1 MIGPTAEALEDKTD
15 TATTSDNFQKI
26 LKLTQSMVNGLSA
39 RDLITSFAGL
49 RPVHESEDFYIAAS
63 EKSPNLIQAAGIQ
76 SPGLTASPAI
86 GEYITSLLEKSGL
99 QLKKDPDFDGTLPPR
114 YEARKLSDEALKE
127 FHSKNPAWTNIVCRC
142 EEISEAEIVEA
153 VKRGHTTVDGV
164 KFYTRA
170 GMGRCQGGF
179 CSAKVLQ
186 IISRE
191 SGIPMEELTK
201 RGGKSR
207 ILAGNLGELEVK

>member
-1 MIGPTAEALEDKTD
+1 
-15 TATTSDNFQKI
+15 
-26 LKLTQSMVNGLSA
+26 MVNGLSA
-39 RDLITSFAGL
+39 GDLITSFAGL
-49 RPVHESEDFYIAAS
+49 RPVHESEDFYI
-63 EKSPNLIQAAGIQ
+63 SPSAQAPALIQAAGIQ

-86 GEYITSLLEKSGL
+86 GEYIVKLLQNSGL
-99 QLKKDPDFDGTLPPR
+99 ILETDPGFDGKLPER
-114 YEARKLSDEALKE
+114 FEARSLNNEELQK
-127 FHSKNPAWTNIVCRC
+127 FHQTNPAWTNIICRC
-142 EEISEAEIVEA
+142 EKISEAEIIEA

-207 ILAGNLGELEVK
+207 ILVGNLGDLEVK